1 MAGRFAYLLI
11 AGGAVFGGMI
21 FQGDID
27 LFGDSDQRVTSHVTV
42 DRDDDA
48 VDRVIDRVADKM
60 VVRGDDGETADVD
73 PATKRALAEA
83 VAELVRAEGSL
94 IVAKLDDDMPDAAIL
109 QAEQRRDLAQQ
120 AVDRL
125 ADNAKAETRGNRDA
139 LKQNI
144 RDDVRE
150 GARDAVR
157 GQ

>member
-1 MAGRFAYLLI
+1 MAGRFAYMLI
-11 AGGAVFGGMI
+11 AGGAVVGGMI

-27 LFGDSDQRVTSHVTV
+27 LFGDSDQRVASQVTV
-42 DRDDDA
+42 DRDEDA

-60 VVRGDDGETADVD
+60 VVVDGDGETADID

-94 IVAKLDDDMPDAAIL
+94 IAAKLDDDMPDAAIK
-109 QAEQRRDLAQQ
+109 QAEQRRDLAKQ

-139 LKQNI
+139 LKQNM
-144 RDDVRE
+144 RDEVRD
-150 GARDAVR
+150 GAREAVR